1 MRKSLFNSLKNITL
15 ATIGI
20 LALGTISLPK
30 AVYSTDNVDTVDST
44 DTIIIP
50 KLWGIDEDDGQLFSL
65 TDYTTHGGFQDYG
78 QLKWDNNGIIEVLE
92 IKTDYDRHSDIEAM
106 TLDRDGTMYM
116 ALDRILPGVDS
127 NNGQYCSTLLSFNIQ
142 NAKLKDDGDNV
153 VNVIDAIQIPCDHKS
168 DNISGLSIDPDTEE
182 LVALLKDYD
191 SEGNLVADKLYVI
204 GKTNGDLIDTI
215 GSITGLQEQSDR
227 AEDIEFS
234 NIDAE
239 GNTYIYVTDDYDD
252 HTYKVDPVD
261 GTILAVIDNQQTD
274 GLGVSEAKFEALGW
288 DFANNRL
295 AGYDDKNNIV
305 ANLTLEAGNN
315 QKYGEGNGLT
325 DVEGIDFVPTPDGNP
340 DPTYGEDPTPIV
352 YAD

>member
-1 MRKSLFNSLKNITL
+1 MRKKLFNSLKNISV
-15 ATIGI
+15 A
-20 LALGTISLPK
+20 TISLLVLGNIFLPQV
-30 AVYSTDNVDTVDST
+30 VYSTDNTNDTNN
-44 DTIIIP
+44 IIP

-65 TDYTTHGGFQDYG
+65 TDYTTHGGFEDYG

-92 IKTDYDRHSDIEAM
+92 TNTYNYQHSDIEAM
-106 TLDRDGTMYM
+106 TLDVDGTMYM
-116 ALDRILPGVDS
+116 ALDRILPGVNS
-127 NNGQYCSTLLSFNIQ
+127 NNNQYCSTLLTFNILD
-142 NAKLKDDGDNV
+142 AKLKGNGDNI
-153 VNVIDAIQIPCDHKS
+153 VNVIDAIKIPCDHHQ
-168 DNISGLSIDPDTEE
+168 DNISGLSIDPSNGE

-191 SEGNLVADKLYVI
+191 SSGNLIADKLYI
-204 GKTNGDLIDTI
+204 ISKTDGSLVDTI

-234 NIDAE
+234 NLDAD

-261 GTILAVIDNQQTD
+261 GTILTVIDNNQTA
-274 GLGVSEAKFEALGW
+274 GLGVSQAKFEALGW

-295 AGYDDKNNIV
+295 AGYDDNNDLV

-315 QKYGEGNGLT
+315 INYGQGLGLT

-340 DPTYGEDPTPIV
+340 IITSDNNPTPV
-352 YAD
+352 VFAD